1 MLAVTLLS
9 ACAHFRNNF
18 GDSASV
24 WRDALGAA
32 QADAAHGQFESADTL
47 LATFAASNPGTNEA
61 LETTYWR
68 AIFKLD
74 PSNRSHSVQQAMV
87 WLDGYLT
94 DPRPRQ
100 HTTEATT
107 LRRVAGQLDA
117 LNKLAANASAQ
128 VQNATN
134 VAANAKGVATEAK
147 SEAKA
152 AEANVAAS
160 SDAKDAEIK
169 KLKDDLAK
177 ANAEL
182 DRIRKRLSQPPR

>member
-1 MLAVTLLS
+1 VLAVTLAS

-18 GDSASV
+18 GSGAGG
-24 WRDALGAA
+24 WNDALGAA
-32 QADAAHGQFESADTL
+32 QADASRGQFDSADSL
-47 LATFAASNPGTNEA
+47 LAGFANRNPGTNEA

-68 AIFKLD
+68 ALFKLD
-74 PSNRSHSVQQAMV
+74 PSNRSASVQQAMV

-94 DPRPRQ
+94 DPRTHQ
-100 HTTEATT
+100 HMLEATT

-128 VQNATN
+128 AQTANN
-134 VAANAKGVATEAK
+134 VAASAKGAAT
-147 SEAKA
+147 EAKA
-152 AEANVAAS
+152 AEANAS
-160 SDAKDAEIK
+160 ATADARDAEIK